1 MLAQQT
7 HRLCI
12 QVALV
17 LAALIVGSN
26 SLSASAQAP
35 GSRFVILMPSGD
47 PTLAHALGQGVR
59 ERAQAVL
66 TTDGFAAVLG
76 PAACSDADC
85 AAPLLENDAA
95 DFAMAIALW
104 GHDAVCERV
113 AVTLIDDHAG
123 TFSGEVPVTDTGV
136 PAAIEGAIHQALE
149 TARSGAST
157 LRVEGNPAGATIT
170 LDRIPWGAM
179 PHEDTVTRGDHS
191 ISVSADGYVTQ
202 RRDFTLTDQPL
213 TLTLEL
219 ARGENATTSDPIV
232 VPGGAS
238 TGPDVALIGI
248 GAGMAGA
255 GLGGVIAGLYG
266 FLAPD
271 TAAGAG
277 MFERTSVEGSAAWLG
292 IGGALLV
299 GGVVVLVVGL
309 NSGSA
314 PSSAR
319 RFDGVIH
326 F

>member
-26 SLSASAQAP
+26 SLPASAQAP

-202 RRDFTLTDQPL
+202 RRDFTLTDQPM

-238 TGPDVALIGI
+238 TGPDVGWLGVGI
-248 GAGMAGA
+248 GAGVA
-255 GLGGVIAGLYG
+255 GLALVGVGAYG
-266 FLAPD
+266 FATPD
-271 TAAGAG
+271 SFSGGRLYERNNETSSAVWIAAG
-277 MFERTSVEGSAAWLG
+277 S
-292 IGGALLV
+292 
-299 GGVVVLVVGL
+299 VLVVAGVVAIVWAVS
-309 NSGSA
+309 SGS
-314 PSSAR
+314 SSATAR

>member
-1 MLAQQT
+1 MQQS
-7 HRLCI
+7 RSKLDCPRKDEFG
-12 QVALV
+12 VV
-17 LAALIVGSN
+17 PS
-26 SLSASAQAP
+26 AP

-232 VPGGAS
+232 VPRGAS
-238 TGPDVALIGI
+238 TGPDIALIGI

-309 NSGSA
+309 SSGSA